1 MISKDIY
8 ESLGDKAYS
17 ELQKKSKDHK
27 PKMKTIW
34 DNRPWPLRGSYSNQQ
49 LLDLGFKRFEGG
61 WKVSQDKFDELS
73 EMALRVL
80 KTGKN
85 KIPKVGEKK
94 ITEIDVYDRHKQ
106 VDGEPEEY
114 TDSDEVEKQVMKS
127 MHKDEIKKM
136 MAGLTKIEKIVIIAR
151 FGLDNGKDSDL
162 MQVGDMIGKSRERVR
177 QIEAKA
183 LRKMRTNAMRNLNP
197 EQIEEGDLI
206 RGYFPQYGEKV
217 QVETPKGN
225 IYTWSEV
232 ERDYSLYGRFTYE
245 GGEFTMYYDP
255 QMGQFDNREP
265 IEGDPKAQEVIDS
278 LPDEYFANDEKES
291 VISGIIDMILDGGTE
306 EQLEEGK
313 KFPRTS
319 EFLYKKVDA
328 IEEIK
333 QLAGVYQP
341 VEEGDGSM
349 GSNISKTANEIS
361 NIMREKNIQPG
372 TPEWFQLWFS
382 KPYLTGEK
390 PYGE

>member
-1 MISKDIY
+1 MRSKDVY
-8 ESLGDKAYS
+8 ESLGDKAYYAN
-17 ELQKKSKDHK
+17 QKAKRSYK

-34 DNRPWPLRGSYSNQQ
+34 DNQPWPLKGSYSNQK
-49 LLDLGFKRFEGG
+49 LLDLGFKRFDGG
-61 WKVSQDKFDELS
+61 WKVSQDKYDELS
-73 EMALRVL
+73 EMTSRVL

-85 KIPKVGEKK
+85 KIPKVGSKK
-94 ITEIDVYDRHKQ
+94 T
-106 VDGEPEEY
+106 
-114 TDSDEVEKQVMKS
+114 
-127 MHKDEIKKM
+127 
-136 MAGLTKIEKIVIIAR
+136 
-151 FGLDNGKDSDL
+151 
-162 MQVGDMIGKSRERVR
+162 
-177 QIEAKA
+177 
-183 LRKMRTNAMRNLNP
+183 
-197 EQIEEGDLI
+197 IEEGDLI
-206 RGYFPQYGEKV
+206 RGDFPQHGEKE
-217 QVETPKGN
+217 QVTTPAGHN
-225 IYTWSEV
+225 YTWSEV
-232 ERDYSLYGRFTYE
+232 ERGYSLYGRFTYE

-333 QLAGVYQP
+333 QLAGIYQP

-349 GSNISKTANEIS
+349 GSNISKTANQIS
-361 NIMREKNIQPG
+361 SIMKEKNIQPG

>member
-17 ELQKKSKDHK
+17 ELQKKSKDYK

-34 DNRPWPLRGSYSNQQ
+34 DNKPWPLKGSYSNQQ
-49 LLDLGFKRFEGG
+49 LLDLGFVKFDGG
-61 WKVSQDKFDELS
+61 WKVPQSKFDELS
-73 EMALRVL
+73 EMTLRVL

-94 ITEIDVYDRHKQ
+94 TID
-106 VDGEPEEY
+106 
-114 TDSDEVEKQVMKS
+114 
-127 MHKDEIKKM
+127 
-136 MAGLTKIEKIVIIAR
+136 
-151 FGLDNGKDSDL
+151 
-162 MQVGDMIGKSRERVR
+162 
-177 QIEAKA
+177 
-183 LRKMRTNAMRNLNP
+183 
-197 EQIEEGDLI
+197 EGDLI
-206 RGYFPQYGEKV
+206 PGDFPQHGEKE
-217 QVETPKGN
+217 QVTTPGGYN
-225 IYTWSEV
+225 YTWSEV
-232 ERDYSLYGRFTYE
+232 EKGHSLFGRFTYE

-265 IEGDPKAQEVIDS
+265 IEGDPKAQQVIDS
-278 LPDEYFANDEKES
+278 LPDEYFANDEKET
-291 VISGIIDMILDGGTE
+291 VISGIIDIIKSFEKGLGLD
-306 EQLEEGK
+306 EQLDEGK

-333 QLAGVYQP
+333 QLAGIYQP
-341 VEEGDGSM
+341 VEEGDCSM
-349 GSNISKTANEIS
+349 GSNISKTASQIS
-361 NIMREKNIQPG
+361 KIMKEKNIQPG

>member
-1 MISKDIY
+1 MRSKDVY
-8 ESLGDKAYS
+8 ESLGDKAYYAN
-17 ELQKKSKDHK
+17 QKAKRSYK

-34 DNRPWPLRGSYSNQQ
+34 DNQPWPLKGSYSNQK
-49 LLDLGFKRFEGG
+49 LLDLGFKRFDGG
-61 WKVSQDKFDELS
+61 WKVSQDKYDELS
-73 EMALRVL
+73 EMTSRVL

-85 KIPKVGEKK
+85 KIPKVGSKK
-94 ITEIDVYDRHKQ
+94 T
-106 VDGEPEEY
+106 
-114 TDSDEVEKQVMKS
+114 
-127 MHKDEIKKM
+127 
-136 MAGLTKIEKIVIIAR
+136 
-151 FGLDNGKDSDL
+151 
-162 MQVGDMIGKSRERVR
+162 
-177 QIEAKA
+177 
-183 LRKMRTNAMRNLNP
+183 
-197 EQIEEGDLI
+197 IEEGDLI
-206 RGYFPQYGEKV
+206 RGDFPQHGEKE
-217 QVETPKGN
+217 QLTTPAGHN
-225 IYTWSEV
+225 YTWSEV
-232 ERDYSLYGRFTYE
+232 ERGYSLFGRFTYE

-278 LPDEYFANDEKES
+278 LPNEYFANDEKES

-349 GSNISKTANEIS
+349 GSNISKTANKIS
-361 NIMREKNIQPG
+361 NIMKEKNIQPG

>member
-34 DNRPWPLRGSYSNQQ
+34 DNKPWPLRGSYSNQQ
-49 LLDLGFKRFEGG
+49 LLDLGFVKFHGG
-61 WKVSQDKFDELS
+61 WKVPQSKFDELS
-73 EMALRVL
+73 EMTLRVL

-94 ITEIDVYDRHKQ
+94 T
-106 VDGEPEEY
+106 
-114 TDSDEVEKQVMKS
+114 
-127 MHKDEIKKM
+127 
-136 MAGLTKIEKIVIIAR
+136 IE
-151 FGLDNGKDSDL
+151 
-162 MQVGDMIGKSRERVR
+162 
-177 QIEAKA
+177 
-183 LRKMRTNAMRNLNP
+183 
-197 EQIEEGDLI
+197 
-206 RGYFPQYGEKV
+206 
-217 QVETPKGN
+217 
-225 IYTWSEV
+225 
-232 ERDYSLYGRFTYE
+232 
-245 GGEFTMYYDP
+245 
-255 QMGQFDNREP
+255 
-265 IEGDPKAQEVIDS
+265 
-278 LPDEYFANDEKES
+278 
-291 VISGIIDMILDGGTE
+291 E

-349 GSNISKTANEIS
+349 GSNISKTANKIS
-361 NIMREKNIQPG
+361 NIMKEKNIQPG

-390 PYGE
+390 PTGK

>member
-1 MISKDIY
+1 MRSKDVY
-8 ESLGDKAYS
+8 ESLGDKAYYAN
-17 ELQKKSKDHK
+17 QKAKRSYK

-34 DNRPWPLRGSYSNQQ
+34 DNQPWPLKGSYSNQK
-49 LLDLGFKRFEGG
+49 LLDLGFKRFDGG
-61 WKVSQDKFDELS
+61 WKVPQSKFDELS
-73 EMALRVL
+73 EMTLRVL

-94 ITEIDVYDRHKQ
+94 TID
-106 VDGEPEEY
+106 
-114 TDSDEVEKQVMKS
+114 
-127 MHKDEIKKM
+127 
-136 MAGLTKIEKIVIIAR
+136 
-151 FGLDNGKDSDL
+151 
-162 MQVGDMIGKSRERVR
+162 
-177 QIEAKA
+177 
-183 LRKMRTNAMRNLNP
+183 
-197 EQIEEGDLI
+197 EGDLI
-206 RGYFPQYGEKV
+206 RGDFPQHGEKE
-217 QVETPKGN
+217 QVTTPAGHN
-225 IYTWSEV
+225 YTWSEV
-232 ERDYSLYGRFTYE
+232 ERGYSLFGRFTYE

-319 EFLYKKVDA
+319 EFLFVRELED
-328 IEEIK
+328 IK
-333 QLAGVYQP
+333 RLAGVYQP

-349 GSNISKTANEIS
+349 GSNISKTANKIS
-361 NIMREKNIQPG
+361 NIMKEKNIQPG

-390 PYGE
+390 PYRE

>member
-27 PKMKTIW
+27 SKIKTIW
-34 DNRPWPLRGSYSNQQ
+34 DNKPWPLRGSYSNQQ

-61 WKVSQDKFDELS
+61 WKVPQSKFDELS
-73 EMALRVL
+73 EMTLRPL
-80 KTGKN
+80 PTGKAE
-85 KIPKVGEKK
+85 IPKVGEKK

-114 TDSDEVEKQVMKS
+114 TDSNEVEKQVMKS

-136 MAGLTKIEKIVIIAR
+136 MAGLTKIEKIVIITR
-151 FGLDNGKDSDL
+151 FGLDNGKDYNL
-162 MQVGDMIGKSRERVR
+162 EQVGDMIGKTRERVR

-183 LRKMRTNAMRNLNP
+183 LRKMRNKAMRNLNP
-197 EQIEEGDLI
+197 EHI
-206 RGYFPQYGEKV
+206 
-217 QVETPKGN
+217 
-225 IYTWSEV
+225 
-232 ERDYSLYGRFTYE
+232 
-245 GGEFTMYYDP
+245 
-255 QMGQFDNREP
+255 
-265 IEGDPKAQEVIDS
+265 
-278 LPDEYFANDEKES
+278 
-291 VISGIIDMILDGGTE
+291 
-306 EQLEEGK
+306 EEGK

-349 GSNISKTANEIS
+349 GSNISKTANKIS
-361 NIMREKNIQPG
+361 NIMKEKNIQPG

>member
-17 ELQKKSKDHK
+17 ELQKKSKDYK

-34 DNRPWPLRGSYSNQQ
+34 DNKPWPLKGSYSNQQ
-49 LLDLGFKRFEGG
+49 LLDLGFVKFDGG
-61 WKVSQDKFDELS
+61 WKVPQSKFDELS
-73 EMALRVL
+73 EMTLRVL

-94 ITEIDVYDRHKQ
+94 TID
-106 VDGEPEEY
+106 
-114 TDSDEVEKQVMKS
+114 
-127 MHKDEIKKM
+127 
-136 MAGLTKIEKIVIIAR
+136 
-151 FGLDNGKDSDL
+151 
-162 MQVGDMIGKSRERVR
+162 
-177 QIEAKA
+177 
-183 LRKMRTNAMRNLNP
+183 
-197 EQIEEGDLI
+197 EGDLI
-206 RGYFPQYGEKV
+206 RGDFPQYGEKE
-217 QVETPKGN
+217 QVETPAGHN
-225 IYTWSEV
+225 YTWSEV
-232 ERDYSLYGRFTYE
+232 ERGHSLFGRFTYE

-319 EFLYKKVDA
+319 EFLFVRELED
-328 IEEIK
+328 IK
-333 QLAGVYQP
+333 RLAGVYQP

-349 GSNISKTANEIS
+349 GSNISKTANKIS
-361 NIMREKNIQPG
+361 NIMKEKNIQPG

>member
-1 MISKDIY
+1 MRSKDVY
-8 ESLGDKAYS
+8 ESLGDKAYYTN
-17 ELQKKSKDHK
+17 QKAKRSYK

-34 DNRPWPLRGSYSNQQ
+34 DNQPWPLRGSYSNQQ
-49 LLDLGFKRFEGG
+49 LLDLGFVKFDGG
-61 WKVSQDKFDELS
+61 WKVPQSKFDELS
-73 EMALRVL
+73 EMTLRVL

-94 ITEIDVYDRHKQ
+94 TID
-106 VDGEPEEY
+106 
-114 TDSDEVEKQVMKS
+114 
-127 MHKDEIKKM
+127 
-136 MAGLTKIEKIVIIAR
+136 
-151 FGLDNGKDSDL
+151 
-162 MQVGDMIGKSRERVR
+162 
-177 QIEAKA
+177 
-183 LRKMRTNAMRNLNP
+183 
-197 EQIEEGDLI
+197 EGDLI
-206 RGYFPQYGEKV
+206 PVDFPQYGEKE

-232 ERDYSLYGRFTYE
+232 EKDHSLFGRSLFGRFTYE

-265 IEGDPKAQEVIDS
+265 IEGDPKAQQVIDS
-278 LPDEYFANDEKES
+278 LPDEYFASDRYGNEKET

-349 GSNISKTANEIS
+349 GSNISKTANQIS
-361 NIMREKNIQPG
+361 SIMKEKNIQPG

>member
-61 WKVSQDKFDELS
+61 WKVPQSKFDELS

-94 ITEIDVYDRHKQ
+94 TID
-106 VDGEPEEY
+106 
-114 TDSDEVEKQVMKS
+114 
-127 MHKDEIKKM
+127 
-136 MAGLTKIEKIVIIAR
+136 
-151 FGLDNGKDSDL
+151 
-162 MQVGDMIGKSRERVR
+162 
-177 QIEAKA
+177 
-183 LRKMRTNAMRNLNP
+183 
-197 EQIEEGDLI
+197 EGDLI
-206 RGYFPQYGEKV
+206 RGDFPQHGEKE
-217 QVETPKGN
+217 QVTTPAGHN
-225 IYTWSEV
+225 YTWSEV
-232 ERDYSLYGRFTYE
+232 ERGYSLFGRFTYE

-265 IEGDPKAQEVIDS
+265 IEGDPKAQQVIDS
-278 LPDEYFANDEKES
+278 LPDEYFANDEKET

-349 GSNISKTANEIS
+349 GSNISKTANQ
-361 NIMREKNIQPG
+361 NIKHNERKEHTTWYTRVVSIMVFKAILDR
-372 TPEWFQLWFS
+372 
-382 KPYLTGEK
+382 
-390 PYGE
+390 